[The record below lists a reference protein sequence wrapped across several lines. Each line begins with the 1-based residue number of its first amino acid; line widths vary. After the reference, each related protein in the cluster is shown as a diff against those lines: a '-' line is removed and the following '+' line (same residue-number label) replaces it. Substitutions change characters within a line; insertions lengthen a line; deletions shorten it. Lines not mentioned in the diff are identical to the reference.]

1 MIRLYDDEIWQE
13 KNFKFYLPNETI
25 EVNGDGDSLQFSFH
39 QKLLK
44 LVKNNDFSIYFL
56 YDHDFKPNEKEINN
70 DCLQVFKNT
79 SLSMKFD
86 ETKK

>member
-1 MIRLYDDEIWQE
+1 M
-13 KNFKFYLPNETI
+13 
-25 EVNGDGDSLQFSFH
+25 GDSLQFSFH
-39 QKLLK
+39 QKLFK